1 MKIGVP
7 TEIKTLEKRV
17 AVTPSGVMTLVD
29 DGNMVY
35 VQSGAGLGSGFTD
48 EMYRIAGAEVLPEA
62 ADVWQAADMI
72 IKVKE
77 PIDPEFSYMKEGQLL
92 FTYLHLAADEN
103 LTQKCLN
110 AGINGVAY
118 ETIQLDNGSLPLLA
132 PMSEVAG
139 RLSIQMGC
147 AALEAKNGGKGLL
160 LSGVPGVKP
169 AEVVIIGGGI
179 SGVNAAHLAVG
190 MGARVTLMDVN
201 LERLRYLEDI
211 FHSRAIT
218 MMSSRNAIEDAVA
231 GADLVIG
238 SVLIP
243 GAKAPKLVTKE
254 MIQTMEKGSALVDI
268 AIDQGGCFETSKPTT
283 HDEPM
288 YIVSGIVHYC
298 VANMPGAVPHTSTY
312 ALTNATLPYARELA
326 SKGLLKAMD
335 GNAALA
341 KGLNIY
347 KGTLTCQGVADSLG
361 MTLRPLPR
369 IA

>member
-7 TEIKTLEKRV
+7 TEIKILEKRV
-17 AVTPSGVMTLVD
+17 SVTPSGVLTLVH
-29 DGNMVY
+29 DGHTVY
-35 VQSGAGLGSGFTD
+35 VQSGAGLGSGFSD
-48 EMYRIAGAEVLPEA
+48 EMYRTAGAEVIQVA
-62 ADVWQAADMI
+62 SDVWQAADMI

-77 PIDPEFSYMKEGQLL
+77 PLDPEFSYMKKGQLL
-92 FTYLHLAADEN
+92 FTYLHLAADED
-103 LTQKCLN
+103 LTQKCLR
-110 AGINGVAY
+110 AGVNGVAY
-118 ETIQLDNGSLPLLA
+118 ETIQLADDSLPLLA

-169 AEVVIIGGGI
+169 ADVVIIGGGI

-190 MGARVTLMDVN
+190 MGARVTIMDIN

-211 FHSRAIT
+211 FHSRAVTI
-218 MMSSRNAIEDAVA
+218 MSNRNAIEDAVVQ
-231 GADLVIG
+231 ADLVIG

-326 SKGLLKAMD
+326 GKGLLKAMD
-335 GNAALA
+335 DNLSLA
-341 KGLNIY
+341 KGLNVY
-347 KGTLTCQGVADSLG
+347 KGTLTCKGVADSLG
-361 MTLRPLPR
+361 MVVRPLSK